1 MKINI
6 VYKKEK
12 EWFVGHIQEYP
23 DYESQGKTLEELKD
37 NLIDIYDDIRKG
49 LVPDAEPFQILEVAI
64 WKEKNY
70 LESSIQLA
78 VFLCVMV
85 RTMIGTKT
93 LKRVGVSLFQGTK
106 KLKMASLKESLRDYR
121 RDMSNRLL
129 RTGQPWYFLK

>member
-1 MKINI
+1 
-6 VYKKEK
+6 
-12 EWFVGHIQEYP
+12 
-23 DYESQGKTLEELKD
+23 
-37 NLIDIYDDIRKG
+37 
-49 LVPDAEPFQILEVAI
+49 
-64 WKEKNY
+64 
-70 LESSIQLA
+70 
-78 VFLCVMV
+78 MV